1 MEIMFLQDKDYE
13 KLLREKLIIFMDF
26 WDDNNFLK
34 ERFIFLFYFSEIRV
48 VRSFVNRCKWTIETE
63 NYCFDI

>member
-26 WDDNNFLK
+26 WDYKNFLK

-48 VRSFVNRCKWTIETE
+48 VRSFVNRCK
-63 NYCFDI
+63 